1 MSAARPQRI
10 THEGFNARFL
20 ECLRHQVLVRRLL
33 VGEAL
38 GHWPGYVVAFALM
51 AVAATGTALSAYL
64 LGTMTNEAYVH
75 RHFQGI
81 LAIGII
87 TIAIFAAKGLATY
100 GSSVMLSAVSNRIV
114 ADNQQRIF
122 DKLLQEDMAYFA
134 DRHSSEFIARL
145 TTGATAVSGVIALMI
160 TAEDGAQMNKPIVQL
175 LSFVL

>member
-1 MSAARPQRI
+1 
-10 THEGFNARFL
+10 
-20 ECLRHQVLVRRLL
+20 
-33 VGEAL
+33 
-38 GHWPGYVVAFALM
+38 
-51 AVAATGTALSAYL
+51 
-64 LGTMTNEAYVH
+64 MTNEAYVH

-87 TIAIFAAKGLATY
+87 TIAIFASKGLATY
-100 GSSVMLSAVSNRIV
+100 CSSVMLSAVSNRIV